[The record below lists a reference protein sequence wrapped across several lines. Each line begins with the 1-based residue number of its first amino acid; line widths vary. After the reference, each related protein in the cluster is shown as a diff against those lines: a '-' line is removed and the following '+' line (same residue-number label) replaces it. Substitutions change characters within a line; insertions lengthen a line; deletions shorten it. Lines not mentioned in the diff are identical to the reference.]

1 MKWQI
6 VRQVLVREVRDQMRD
21 RRTLFMIFILP
32 LLLYPLLGMSL
43 LNVMTFRREQPTR
56 VLVLGFDE
64 SAKLPTLVRKDSDGT
79 IHFAEE
85 LFDNV
90 ESVRRLTLE
99 MRGHESKPDAPASEA
114 AAAEKAVQDGTYEAV
129 VYFPPDFNLKLEE
142 FRRELRNADATD
154 AKTPAEAAKAVVP
167 SPEVF
172 YNASKDKSHLAFGRL
187 RDVLRRWTDAI
198 GRENL
203 ASRNLPE
210 TTAKPFDVANKDVAE
225 EGQLSAALWSKIL
238 PFLLLIWALT
248 GAFYPAIDL
257 CAGEKERG
265 TLETL
270 LSSPAERI
278 EIVWGKLLTVMLFSV
293 LTAVLNILCMG
304 VTCLIAMGAGGGQLL
319 FGAPP
324 PLAPIWLVIALLPMS
339 AMFSALCIA
348 LASFARSTKEGQ
360 YYLMPLMLV
369 TMPLVILPMA
379 PGVELNLGMSLIPVT
394 GVVLLLK
401 LMLEGEYWE
410 ALRYALPVVAVTSS
424 CCLLAVRWAVD
435 QFNSENV
442 LFRESERGG
451 IGSWFRHV
459 LRDREDTPSTA
470 ASILCGVL
478 ILVTYFFMNLL
489 AGRVLGAPENLADF
503 VKLTFATQL
512 VVILLPAGLMTII
525 TTRSPRKTLLLTK
538 PNMWSIPAGIALAVA
553 LHPTAMLLNQL
564 LNQLYP
570 RNPEMIEQLGKLD
583 KVFDH
588 TNPATTWILFGVLA
602 CLPAICEEFAFRG
615 YILSGLRKLGHPT
628 RAILLSSLLFGMS
641 HGLAVQQA
649 ISATILGCVIGYLAV
664 QTCSIFP
671 GMAFHVAHNGI
682 VVVALSWL
690 QKQIETHKE
699 WNWVATFGKNPADAL
714 VVYNP
719 LIIAAGIVVA
729 GGILRWFSRLP
740 RHLSYEED
748 LNEAIQEHRE
758 HVAA

>member
-21 RRTLFMIFILP
+21 RRTLFMIFVLP

-56 VLVLGFDE
+56 ILVLGFDAQ
-64 SAKLPTLVRKDSDGT
+64 AKLPTLVRKDDDGT
-79 IHFAEE
+79 IHFADE

-99 MRGHESKPDAPASEA
+99 VREPDPKADPAYEA

-129 VYFPPDFNLKLEE
+129 VYFPPDFDRKLQE
-142 FRRELRNADATD
+142 FRSELRTADGAGDKLPDGTS
-154 AKTPAEAAKAVVP
+154 KAFVP

-172 YNASKDKSHLAFGRL
+172 YNASKDKSQLAFGRV

-203 ASRNLPE
+203 ASRNLPA
-210 TTAKPFDVANKDVAE
+210 TTAKPFDVANHDVAE

-304 VTCLIAMGAGGGQLL
+304 VTCLIAMGAGGGQMI
-319 FGAPP
+319 FGPPP
-324 PLAPIWLVIALLPMS
+324 PLAPVWLVIALLPMS

-410 ALRYALPVVAVTSS
+410 ALRYALPVVAVTGS

-451 IGSWFRHV
+451 VGSWFKHL
-459 LRDREDTPSTA
+459 LRDREDTPNPA
-470 ASILCGVL
+470 AAVLCGVL
-478 ILVTYFFMNLL
+478 ILVTYFFMNLVG
-489 AGRVLGAPENLADF
+489 GRLFGPLQSIDDF
-503 VKLTFATQL
+503 VKLTFATQF

-525 TTRSPRKTLLLTK
+525 TTRSPRKTLLLMK
-538 PNMWSIPAGIALAVA
+538 PTNYWTIPAALALAVV
-553 LHPTAMLLNQL
+553 LHPTATLLNQL

-570 RNPEMIEQLGKLD
+570 RNPELLEQLGKLNQI
-583 KVFDH
+583 FDPK
-588 TNPATTWILFGVLA
+588 NPATTWTLFGVLA
-602 CLPAICEEFAFRG
+602 CLPAICEELAFRG
-615 YILSGLRKLGHPT
+615 YILSGLRKLGHPM
-628 RAILLSSLLFGMS
+628 RAILLSSLFFGMS

-649 ISATILGCVIGYLAV
+649 ISAAILGCVIGYIAV
-664 QTCSIFP
+664 QTGSIFP

-682 VVVALSWL
+682 LVVLLSWL
-690 QKQIETHKE
+690 QEQIKAHKE
-699 WNWVATFGKNPADAL
+699 WAWVAKFGENPTDPI
-714 VVYNP
+714 VIYHP

-729 GGILRWFSRLP
+729 GGLLRWFSRLP
-740 RHLSYEED
+740 RQLSYEEE
-748 LNEAIQEHRE
+748 LNEVIQEHRE